1 MNDYLNKLQ
10 AYKDMLASLPQ
21 NNIKN
26 KKIYHENIK
35 SIYDKEIIVLNDI
48 HDEIKKRITSY
59 LNVKENTE
67 IPTLNKNINDIKQNL
82 IITNNYASSYEKSGL
97 DILLYNLT
105 HYYKTD
111 LSDIFETIEKVND
124 IFKSVNII
132 LTAKDFNYSYYSNVF
147 MNIYLNNKSSLEEK
161 FDELYWKCPDII
173 THLAL
178 NYKYLYYQ
186 NIKIFEDH
194 YNKINIDN
202 IISSYQNFI
211 SKKDELIIQDKYLLL
226 NDLLNGNKNIKDYEK
241 VPSIINDLFTEN
253 LQENQ
258 YLDLYNSL
266 IEYKEYNEC
275 LPIIKDIKESK
286 TNSKNLSISIRKN
299 IIKNEKKLFKENKK
313 IIYSINKAN
322 SKKIQY
328 YNNLINNNINLLKD
342 MYEEYENALF
352 LTKVNLLKEEDTIY
366 NILLLACSNYNYLIE
381 FTKKNNIDFNYIYNI
396 LIHIVYSPYN
406 NLINNLF
413 IKDEKDLSLIII
425 DKYNLYGGKLNK
437 EMLTKD
443 NIDNLINNLKLV
455 IDNFYIKKYNITEEK
470 ISFIKE
476 GREL

>member
-161 FDELYWKCPDII
+161 FDEIYWKCPDII

>member
-161 FDELYWKCPDII
+161 FDEIYWKCPDII

-194 YNKINIDN
+194 YNKINVDN

-241 VPSIINDLFTEN
+241 VSSIINDLFTEN

-258 YLDLYNSL
+258 YIDLYNSL

-286 TNSKNLSISIRKN
+286 TNSKNLSINIRKN

-313 IIYSINKAN
+313 IIYNINKAN

-352 LTKVNLLKEEDTIY
+352 LTKVNLLKEEDTIH

-381 FTKKNNIDFNYIYNI
+381 FTKKNNIDFNNIYNI
-396 LIHIVYSPYN
+396 LIHITYSPYN

>member
-67 IPTLNKNINDIKQNL
+67 ITTLNKNINDIKQNL

-147 MNIYLNNKSSLEEK
+147 MNIYLNNKSSLVEK

-258 YLDLYNSL
+258 YIDLYNSL

>member
-147 MNIYLNNKSSLEEK
+147 MNIYLNNKISLEEK

-258 YLDLYNSL
+258 YIDLYNSL

>member
-35 SIYDKEIIVLNDI
+35 SIYDKEITVLNDI

-59 LNVKENTE
+59 LNVKENEE
-67 IPTLNKNINDIKQNL
+67 ILTLNKNINDIKQSL

-97 DILLYNLT
+97 DILLYKLT

-161 FDELYWKCPDII
+161 FDEIYWKCPDII

-186 NIKIFEDH
+186 NIKIFEDY
-194 YNKINIDN
+194 YNKINVDN

-241 VPSIINDLFTEN
+241 VSSIINDLFTEN

-258 YLDLYNSL
+258 YIDLYNSL

-286 TNSKNLSISIRKN
+286 TNSKNLSINIRKN

-352 LTKVNLLKEEDTIY
+352 LTKVNLLKEEDTIH

-396 LIHIVYSPYN
+396 LIHIAYSPYN

>member
-35 SIYDKEIIVLNDI
+35 SIYDKEITVLNDI

-59 LNVKENTE
+59 LNVKENEE
-67 IPTLNKNINDIKQNL
+67 ILTLNKNINDIKQSL

-97 DILLYNLT
+97 DILLYKLT

-132 LTAKDFNYSYYSNVF
+132 LTATDFNYSYYSNVF
-147 MNIYLNNKSSLEEK
+147 MNIYFNNKSSLEEK
-161 FDELYWKCPDII
+161 FDEIYWKCPDII

-194 YNKINIDN
+194 YNKINVDN

-241 VPSIINDLFTEN
+241 VSSIINDLFTEN

-258 YLDLYNSL
+258 YIDLYNSL

-286 TNSKNLSISIRKN
+286 TNSKNLSINIRKN

-352 LTKVNLLKEEDTIY
+352 LTKVNLLKEEDTIH

-396 LIHIVYSPYN
+396 LIHITYSPYN

>member
-35 SIYDKEIIVLNDI
+35 SIYDKEITVLNDI

-59 LNVKENTE
+59 LNVKENEE
-67 IPTLNKNINDIKQNL
+67 ILTLNKNINDIKQSL

-97 DILLYNLT
+97 DILLYKLT

-132 LTAKDFNYSYYSNVF
+132 LTATDFNYSYYSNVF
-147 MNIYLNNKSSLEEK
+147 MNIYFNNKSSLEEK
-161 FDELYWKCPDII
+161 FDEIYWKCPDII

-194 YNKINIDN
+194 YNKINVDN

-241 VPSIINDLFTEN
+241 VSSIINDLFTEN

-258 YLDLYNSL
+258 YIDLYNSL

-286 TNSKNLSISIRKN
+286 TNSKNLSINIRKN

-352 LTKVNLLKEEDTIY
+352 LTKVNLLKEEDTIH

-396 LIHIVYSPYN
+396 LIHITYSPYN

-455 IDNFYIKKYNITEEK
+455 IDNIYIKKYNITEEK

>member
-258 YLDLYNSL
+258 YIDLYNSL

-352 LTKVNLLKEEDTIY
+352 LTKVNLLKEEDTIH

>member
-147 MNIYLNNKSSLEEK
+147 MNIYLNNKSSLVEK
-161 FDELYWKCPDII
+161 FDEIYWKCPDII
-173 THLAL
+173 SHLAL

-258 YLDLYNSL
+258 YIDLYNSL

-352 LTKVNLLKEEDTIY
+352 LTKVNLLKEEDTIH

>member
-147 MNIYLNNKSSLEEK
+147 MNIYLNNKSSLVEK
-161 FDELYWKCPDII
+161 FDEIYWKCPDII

-258 YLDLYNSL
+258 YIDLYNSL

>member
-194 YNKINIDN
+194 YNKINVDN

-286 TNSKNLSISIRKN
+286 TNSKNLSINIRKN

>member
-258 YLDLYNSL
+258 YIDLYNSL

-328 YNNLINNNINLLKD
+328 YNNLINNNIK
-342 MYEEYENALF
+342 
-352 LTKVNLLKEEDTIY
+352 KILKEK
-366 NILLLACSNYNYLIE
+366 
-381 FTKKNNIDFNYIYNI
+381 TKK
-396 LIHIVYSPYN
+396 
-406 NLINNLF
+406 
-413 IKDEKDLSLIII
+413 
-425 DKYNLYGGKLNK
+425 
-437 EMLTKD
+437 
-443 NIDNLINNLKLV
+443 
-455 IDNFYIKKYNITEEK
+455 
-470 ISFIKE
+470 
-476 GREL
+476 

>member
-147 MNIYLNNKSSLEEK
+147 MNIYLNNKSSLVEK

-258 YLDLYNSL
+258 YIDLYNSL

>member
-147 MNIYLNNKSSLEEK
+147 MNIYLNNKSSLVEK
-161 FDELYWKCPDII
+161 FDEIYWKCPDII

-178 NYKYLYYQ
+178 NYKYLY
-186 NIKIFEDH
+186 KR
-194 YNKINIDN
+194 
-202 IISSYQNFI
+202 S
-211 SKKDELIIQDKYLLL
+211 
-226 NDLLNGNKNIKDYEK
+226 
-241 VPSIINDLFTEN
+241 
-253 LQENQ
+253 
-258 YLDLYNSL
+258 
-266 IEYKEYNEC
+266 
-275 LPIIKDIKESK
+275 
-286 TNSKNLSISIRKN
+286 
-299 IIKNEKKLFKENKK
+299 ENK
-313 IIYSINKAN
+313 
-322 SKKIQY
+322 
-328 YNNLINNNINLLKD
+328 
-342 MYEEYENALF
+342 
-352 LTKVNLLKEEDTIY
+352 
-366 NILLLACSNYNYLIE
+366 
-381 FTKKNNIDFNYIYNI
+381 
-396 LIHIVYSPYN
+396 
-406 NLINNLF
+406 
-413 IKDEKDLSLIII
+413 
-425 DKYNLYGGKLNK
+425 
-437 EMLTKD
+437 
-443 NIDNLINNLKLV
+443 
-455 IDNFYIKKYNITEEK
+455 
-470 ISFIKE
+470 
-476 GREL
+476 

>member
-10 AYKDMLASLPQ
+10 AYKDMFASLPQ

-67 IPTLNKNINDIKQNL
+67 IPALNKNINDIKQNL

-147 MNIYLNNKSSLEEK
+147 MNIYLNNKSSLVEK
-161 FDELYWKCPDII
+161 FDEIYWKCPDII

-258 YLDLYNSL
+258 YIDLYNSL

-286 TNSKNLSISIRKN
+286 PNSKNLSISIRKN

-352 LTKVNLLKEEDTIY
+352 LTKVNLLKEEDTIH

>member
-352 LTKVNLLKEEDTIY
+352 LTKVNLLKEEDTIH

>member
-35 SIYDKEIIVLNDI
+35 SIYDKEITVLNDI

-59 LNVKENTE
+59 LNVKENEE
-67 IPTLNKNINDIKQNL
+67 IITLNKNINDIKQNL

-97 DILLYNLT
+97 DILLYKLT

-124 IFKSVNII
+124 IFKVVNII

-147 MNIYLNNKSSLEEK
+147 MNIYFNNKSSLEEK
-161 FDELYWKCPDII
+161 FDEIYWKCPDII

-194 YNKINIDN
+194 YNKINVDN

-211 SKKDELIIQDKYLLL
+211 SKKDQLIIQDKYLLL

-241 VPSIINDLFTEN
+241 VSSIINDLFTEN

-258 YLDLYNSL
+258 YIDLYNSL

-286 TNSKNLSISIRKN
+286 TNSKNLSINIRKN

-313 IIYSINKAN
+313 IIYSINKDN

-352 LTKVNLLKEEDTIY
+352 LTKVNLLKEEDTIH

-396 LIHIVYSPYN
+396 LIHITYSPYN

>member
-258 YLDLYNSL
+258 YIDLYNSL

-352 LTKVNLLKEEDTIY
+352 LTKVNLLKEEDTIH

-406 NLINNLF
+406 NLINNIF

>member
-258 YLDLYNSL
+258 YIDLYNSL

-406 NLINNLF
+406 NLINNIF

>member
-147 MNIYLNNKSSLEEK
+147 MNIYLNNKSSLVEK
-161 FDELYWKCPDII
+161 FDEIYWKCPDII

-194 YNKINIDN
+194 YNKINVDN

-258 YLDLYNSL
+258 YIDLYNSL

>member
-67 IPTLNKNINDIKQNL
+67 ITTLNKNINDIKQNL

-147 MNIYLNNKSSLEEK
+147 MNIYLNNKISLEEK

-258 YLDLYNSL
+258 YIDLYNSL

>member
-194 YNKINIDN
+194 YNKINVDN

-258 YLDLYNSL
+258 YIDLYNSL

>member
-161 FDELYWKCPDII
+161 FDEIYWKCPDII

-194 YNKINIDN
+194 YNKINVDN

-241 VPSIINDLFTEN
+241 VSSIINDLFTEN

-258 YLDLYNSL
+258 YIDLYNSL

-286 TNSKNLSISIRKN
+286 TNSKNLSINIRKN

-313 IIYSINKAN
+313 IIYSINKDN

-352 LTKVNLLKEEDTIY
+352 LTKVNLLKEEDTIH

-396 LIHIVYSPYN
+396 LIHINYSPYN

>member
-147 MNIYLNNKSSLEEK
+147 MNIYLNNKSSLVEK

-258 YLDLYNSL
+258 YIDLYNSL

-352 LTKVNLLKEEDTIY
+352 LIKVNLLKEEDTIY

>member
-35 SIYDKEIIVLNDI
+35 SIYDKEIIILNDI

-161 FDELYWKCPDII
+161 FDEIYWKCPDII

-258 YLDLYNSL
+258 YIDLYNSL

-352 LTKVNLLKEEDTIY
+352 LTKVNLLKEEDTIH

>member
-147 MNIYLNNKSSLEEK
+147 MNIYLNNKSSLVEK
-161 FDELYWKCPDII
+161 FDEIYWKCPDII

-258 YLDLYNSL
+258 YIDLYNSL

-352 LTKVNLLKEEDTIY
+352 LIKVNLLKEEDTIY

>member
-258 YLDLYNSL
+258 YIDLYNSL

-413 IKDEKDLSLIII
+413 IKDVKYLSLIII

>member
-161 FDELYWKCPDII
+161 FDEIYWKCPDII

-258 YLDLYNSL
+258 YIDLYNSL

-286 TNSKNLSISIRKN
+286 INSKNLSISIRKN

-352 LTKVNLLKEEDTIY
+352 LTKVSLLKEEDTIY

>member
-147 MNIYLNNKSSLEEK
+147 MNIYLNNKSSLVEK

-194 YNKINIDN
+194 YNKINVDN

-258 YLDLYNSL
+258 YIDLYNSL

-352 LTKVNLLKEEDTIY
+352 LIKVNLLKEEDTIY

>member
-258 YLDLYNSL
+258 YIDLYNSL

-381 FTKKNNIDFNYIYNI
+381 FSKKNNIDFNYIYNI

>member
-147 MNIYLNNKSSLEEK
+147 MNIYLNNKSSLVEK

-258 YLDLYNSL
+258 YIDLYNSL

-352 LTKVNLLKEEDTIY
+352 LTKVNLLKEEDTIH
-366 NILLLACSNYNYLIE
+366 NILLLACSNFNYLIE

>member
-161 FDELYWKCPDII
+161 FDEIYWKCPDII

-258 YLDLYNSL
+258 YIDLYNSL

-352 LTKVNLLKEEDTIY
+352 LTKVNLLKEEDTIH

>member
-105 HYYKTD
+105 QYYKTD
-111 LSDIFETIEKVND
+111 LYDIFETIEKVND

-147 MNIYLNNKSSLEEK
+147 MNIYLNNKSSLVEK

-258 YLDLYNSL
+258 YIDLYNSL

-352 LTKVNLLKEEDTIY
+352 LTKVSLLKEEDTIH

>member
-67 IPTLNKNINDIKQNL
+67 ITTLNKNINDIKQNL

-258 YLDLYNSL
+258 YIDLYNSL

>member
-161 FDELYWKCPDII
+161 FDEIYWKCPDII

-258 YLDLYNSL
+258 YIDLYNSL

>member
-147 MNIYLNNKSSLEEK
+147 MNIYLNNKSSLVEK

-194 YNKINIDN
+194 YNKINVDN

-258 YLDLYNSL
+258 YIDLYNSL

-352 LTKVNLLKEEDTIY
+352 LTKVSLLKEEDTIY

>member
-258 YLDLYNSL
+258 YIDLYNSL

>member
-258 YLDLYNSL
+258 YIDLYNSL

-286 TNSKNLSISIRKN
+286 TNSKNLSINIRKN

-352 LTKVNLLKEEDTIY
+352 LTKVNHLKEEDTIY

-413 IKDEKDLSLIII
+413 IKDEKDLSLFII